1 MANKYGYNGAGGGA
15 GGGRGGMGG
24 FGGGNMQ
31 SLMKQAQQMQQK
43 LAEAQ
48 QELEELEVCGAAGG
62 GLVTAVVN
70 GKKQVL
76 KVTIKPEACDA
87 DDVEMLEDLVLA
99 AINDACT
106 KAQAEEDRLMAPF
119 AAMKGLI

>member
-1 MANKYGYNGAGGGA
+1 MGNKYGYNPGGGN
-15 GGGRGGMGG
+15 RGGGG

-31 SLMKQAQQMQQK
+31 NLMKQAQQMQQK

-48 QELEELEVCGAAGG
+48 AELEELQITGSASG
-62 GLVTAVVN
+62 GLVTATVN
-70 GKKQVL
+70 GKKVVL
-76 KVTIKPEACDA
+76 SVSIKPEACDP
-87 DDVEMLEDLVLA
+87 DDSEMLEDLVLA
-99 AINDACT
+99 AINDAYA

>member
-1 MANKYGYNGAGGGA
+1 MGNKYGYNGAGGG

-31 SLMKQAQQMQQK
+31 NLMKQAQQMQQK

-48 QELEELEVCGAAGG
+48 QELEELEVIGAASG
-62 GLVTAVVN
+62 GLVTVVVN

-76 KVTIKPEACDA
+76 SINIKPEACDP

-99 AINDACT
+99 AINDAYA